1 MGHQQILF
9 SLLGVL
15 LVGIAIAVGVAM
27 FRGNAIEQGRMALIN
42 DMQFIASRAREA
54 YLKPAELGGIERN
67 FTGITFR
74 QLSTMSENENGRYFL
89 EQATQHELILVGVGR
104 MVAENDTIRV
114 RMRVNEQQNLI
125 EILH

>member
-27 FRGNAIEQGRMALIN
+27 FRGNAVEQGRMALIN
-42 DMQFIASRAREA
+42 DLQFIASRAREA
-54 YLKPAELGGIERN
+54 YLKPTQLGGVERN
-67 FTGITFR
+67 FTGIQFR
-74 QLSTMSENENGRYFL
+74 QLSTMSENDNGRYFI
-89 EQATQHELILVGVGR
+89 EQANQHELVLVGVGR

-114 RMRVNEQQNLI
+114 RMRINEQQSII
-125 EILH
+125 EILN